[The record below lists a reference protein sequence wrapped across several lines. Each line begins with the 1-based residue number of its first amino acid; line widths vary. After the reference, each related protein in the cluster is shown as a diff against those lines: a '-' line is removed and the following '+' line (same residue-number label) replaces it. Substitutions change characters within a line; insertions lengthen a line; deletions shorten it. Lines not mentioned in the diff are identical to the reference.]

1 MADEYTITFK
11 IGDDATGDAPGTAT
25 YEEGAAVTLPDS
37 TGFSYTGYTFGGW
50 SLTDGGDAIE
60 APYQMLGA
68 DVTLYAVW
76 SPVDNGEGEV
86 GAKFTLTFNANTGS
100 GNAPVGGEFE
110 EGEGVVLPGVGGM
123 VKEGYIF
130 AGWSKTTD
138 GEIVQSPFEMPGEN
152 TTLYAI
158 WMDTATY
165 VGKQR
170 TELKRIIDVCIVQI
184 GARGEDYLEGQ
195 YVMQVSCDAL
205 IRSNQTNKPV
215 RIEYLGYDF

>member
-11 IGDDATGDAPGTAT
+11 IGDDATGKAPGTAT
-25 YEEGAAVTLPDS
+25 YEEGAVVTLPDS
-37 TGFSYTGYTFGGW
+37 TGFSYAGYTFGGW
-50 SLTDGGDAIE
+50 SSTDGGDAIV
-60 APYQMLGA
+60 APYEMPGA

-76 SPVDNGEGEV
+76 SPVDVGTKYVLTFDGNGGTGNPPVGGSFGEGE
-86 GAKFTLTFNANTGS
+86 
-100 GNAPVGGEFE
+100 E
-110 EGEGVVLPGVGGM
+110 VVLPGAGGM
-123 VKEGYIF
+123 VKDGYIF
-130 AGWSKTTD
+130 VGWSKTSSGD
-138 GEIVQSPFEMPGEN
+138 VVERPFVMPGKN

-205 IRSNQTNKPV
+205 IRSNKTNKPV